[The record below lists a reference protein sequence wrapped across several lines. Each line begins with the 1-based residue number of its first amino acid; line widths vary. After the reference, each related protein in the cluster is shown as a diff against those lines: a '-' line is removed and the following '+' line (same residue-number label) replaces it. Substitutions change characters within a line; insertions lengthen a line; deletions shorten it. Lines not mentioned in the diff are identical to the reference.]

1 MLLQTLKALGYNHCA
16 PLAEAQFNVDFA
28 SQLENQGLWQW
39 AIFVQLF
46 IKERNQR
53 ERAVQSTLQRHV
65 SVSEQVALNAE
76 EEFVIQ
82 KLGIP
87 ESWVD
92 YAKALR
98 AGAMGQRHLQ
108 AKYLL
113 KAKHWVLAHEIIF
126 QYIAPDAIINSTL
139 RIIYNLNTC

>member
-1 MLLQTLKALGYNHCA
+1 MLLQTLEALGYHHCT
-16 PLAEAQFNVDFA
+16 PLAEAQLNVDFA

-46 IKERNQR
+46 IKDRKQR
-53 ERAVQSTLQRHV
+53 ERAVQCTLQRHV
-65 SVSEQVALNAE
+65 SVSEHVGLSDE
-76 EEFVIQ
+76 EDFVIQ

-126 QYIAPDAIINSTL
+126 LYIAPDAIINSKL
-139 RIIYNLNTC
+139 KI